1 MDAAFDVQGSRSKNK
16 SRGLRSKRL
25 NVERSLIAAEGY
37 IFFTYQLK
45 TPPDVTDTSCPLTF
59 QEARK
64 IPANLRWKMLK
75 SNFRT
80 FLLLGLL
87 MAAAAFSLSQSS
99 AAQNPDNTDVNRGD
113 RSQATADQQ
122 QIDRADRD
130 LTDQIRRAIVG
141 DKSLSTDAHNVKV
154 IARNGQV
161 TLKGPVRS
169 ESERRTVE
177 AKAVEVAGQDRVI
190 NELVIKPSK

>member
-1 MDAAFDVQGSRSKNK
+1 
-16 SRGLRSKRL
+16 
-25 NVERSLIAAEGY
+25 
-37 IFFTYQLK
+37 
-45 TPPDVTDTSCPLTF
+45 
-59 QEARK
+59 
-64 IPANLRWKMLK
+64 MLK